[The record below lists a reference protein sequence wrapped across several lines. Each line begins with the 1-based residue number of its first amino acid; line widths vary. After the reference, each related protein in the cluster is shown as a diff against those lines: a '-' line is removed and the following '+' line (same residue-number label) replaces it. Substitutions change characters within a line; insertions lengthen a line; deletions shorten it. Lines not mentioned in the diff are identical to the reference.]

1 MGWYDVVASCVVDNR
16 HYIRPTKSPIQVDDG
31 VAAPLVESGCLKP
44 YQPGVAALPT
54 GTVVDAIISSAKKAE
69 PLTGESVFDEPF
81 KPEDLKL
88 TKPPRSRRRS
98 EDHEEDG

>member
-44 YQPGVAALPT
+44 YQPGVEPPKVEVAADP
-54 GTVVDAIISSAKKAE
+54 E
-69 PLTGESVFDEPF
+69 PEQQPEPVAVDEPAEF
-81 KPEDLKL
+81 VRL
-88 TKPPRSRRRS
+88 KPPRSRRRS
-98 EDHEEDG
+98 EDHEDG

>member
-44 YQPGVAALPT
+44 YQPGGEPSKIEVADNP
-54 GTVVDAIISSAKKAE
+54 E
-69 PLTGESVFDEPF
+69 PAAVDEPAEF
-81 KPEDLKL
+81 VLP
-88 TKPPRSRRRS
+88 KPPRSRRRS